1 MKLLFLFSLI
11 CMAYMTN
18 AQNTIPLYSG
28 PIPGALPSTNKEKS
42 DTAADGMVRISR
54 ISLPTMSIHLPEKSK
69 ATGTA
74 VIIFPGGGYRINAI
88 KHEGWDVAKYLA
100 ENGIAAFVVKYRLPD
115 SLTMIDPAAGPLQD
129 AQQAIS
135 LVRRNAK
142 AYGINPHKIGVMGF
156 SAGGHLAS
164 TASTHFRFAANP
176 TSVRP
181 DFSILIYPVIS
192 FMDSI
197 CHKGSRE
204 KLIGKTP
211 SEENIK
217 KFSAELQVYDK
228 TPPAFLAH
236 AKDDKAVPYSNAV
249 VYSEALLENKVPVEL
264 VLVEKGGHGF
274 GMTNKQS
281 DVQWPPKL
289 LEWMKTIKM

>member
-1 MKLLFLFSLI
+1 
-11 CMAYMTN
+11 
-18 AQNTIPLYSG
+18 
-28 PIPGALPSTNKEKS
+28 
-42 DTAADGMVRISR
+42 
-54 ISLPTMSIHLPEKSK
+54 
-69 ATGTA
+69 
-74 VIIFPGGGYRINAI
+74 
-88 KHEGWDVAKYLA
+88 
-100 ENGIAAFVVKYRLPD
+100 
-115 SLTMIDPAAGPLQD
+115 
-129 AQQAIS
+129 
-135 LVRRNAK
+135 
-142 AYGINPHKIGVMGF
+142 
-156 SAGGHLAS
+156 
-164 TASTHFRFAANP
+164 
-176 TSVRP
+176 
-181 DFSILIYPVIS
+181 
-192 FMDSI
+192 MDSI

-217 KFSAELQVYDK
+217 KFSAELQVYGK

>member
-1 MKLLFLFSLI
+1 MKFILLFLFIS
-11 CMAYMTN
+11 MANITK
-18 AQNTIPLYSG
+18 AQQTIPLYNNL
-28 PIPGALPSTNKEKS
+28 IPGAKSSSNKEKT
-42 DTAADGMVRISR
+42 DTAADGMVRIAG
-54 ISLPTMSIHLPEKSK
+54 ISVPTMSIYLPEKSK

-115 SLTMIDPAAGPLQD
+115 SSTMIDPVIGPLQD

-135 LVRRNAK
+135 LVRQNAK
-142 AYGINPHKIGVMGF
+142 AYGVNAHKIGVMGF

-176 TSVRP
+176 KAVRP
-181 DFSILIYPVIS
+181 NFSVLIYPVIS
-192 FMDSI
+192 FMDSN

-204 KLIGKTP
+204 NLIGKMP
-211 SEENIK
+211 SQENITK
-217 KFSAELQVYDK
+217 YSNELQVYGK

-249 VYSEALLENKVPVEL
+249 VYSDALKKNKIPVEL

-274 GMTNKQS
+274 GMNNKQS

-289 LEWMKTIKM
+289 MAWLKKSGF

>member
-1 MKLLFLFSLI
+1 L
-11 CMAYMTN
+11 
-18 AQNTIPLYSG
+18 
-28 PIPGALPSTNKEKS
+28 
-42 DTAADGMVRISR
+42 
-54 ISLPTMSIHLPEKSK
+54 SIYLPEKSR

-100 ENGIAAFVVKYRLPD
+100 ENGIAAVVVKYRLPD
-115 SLTMIDPAAGPLQD
+115 SSTMIDPAVGPLQD

-135 LVRRNAK
+135 LVRQNAK
-142 AYGINPHKIGVMGF
+142 AYGIDPHKIGVMGF
-156 SAGGHLAS
+156 SAGGHLAA

-176 TSVRP
+176 ASVRP

-204 KLIGKTP
+204 NLIGKTP

-217 KFSAELQVYDK
+217 KFSNELQVYEK
-228 TPPAFLAH
+228 TPPAFLVH
-236 AKDDKAVPYSNAV
+236 AKDDNAVPYSNAV
-249 VYSEALLENKVPVEL
+249 VYCEALRKNKVPMEL

-274 GMTNKQS
+274 GMYNKQS
-281 DVQWPPKL
+281 NVFWPEKL
-289 LEWMKTIKM
+289 IPWLKESGF

>member
-1 MKLLFLFSLI
+1 MKLILLFSFI
-11 CMAYMTN
+11 GMACTTN
-18 AQNTIPLYSG
+18 AQNTVPLYNG
-28 PIPGALPSTNKEKS
+28 PVPGARPSTNKEKS
-42 DTAADGMVRISR
+42 DTAADGIVRIAG
-54 ISLPTMSIHLPEKSK
+54 ISLPTMSIYLPEKSTS
-69 ATGTA
+69 TGTA

-115 SLTMIDPAAGPLQD
+115 STTMMDPSIGPLQD

-135 LVRRNAK
+135 LVRQNAK
-142 AYGINPHKIGVMGF
+142 AYGVNPHKVGVMGF

-164 TASTHFRFAANP
+164 TASTHFRFARNP
-176 TSVRP
+176 KAVRP

-204 KLIGKTP
+204 NLIGKTP

-217 KFSAELQVYDK
+217 KFSNELQVYGK

-236 AKDDKAVPYSNAV
+236 AKDDKAVSYSNAV
-249 VYSEALLENKVPVEL
+249 VYSEALKKNKIPVEL

-274 GMTNKQS
+274 GMNNKQS

-289 LEWMKTIKM
+289 LAWLKMIKM